1 MIRRFS
7 FGANSI
13 SLICSVHVLERG
25 EKKSQSRERERERPT
40 SSQSHVTAEFPWRQQ
55 QCSTLSCSPA
65 QLRAGIRHLA
75 AAAVGCVLPA
85 RQVRSLLTEVSATPL
100 LSGALLP
107 IRRM

>member
-1 MIRRFS
+1 MSCFS
-7 FGANSI
+7 FGAKHI
-13 SLICSVHVLERG
+13 SLICGVHVLERG
-25 EKKSQSRERERERPT
+25 EKIESEQREREREM

-85 RQVRSLLTEVSATPL
+85 RQVRSLLTEVSVSSVRSSP
-100 LSGALLP
+100 SD
-107 IRRM
+107 